1 MKTRTE
7 AMRDLTENIFYL
19 IVKIINHAY
28 FIVKIIEENS
38 KSLIH
43 LKKTIYSLNKGKPM
57 HILRSYIGIYIF
69 KCVGD
74 FAAQI
79 SIDSCSV
86 YK

>member
-43 LKKTIYSLNKGKPM
+43 L
-57 HILRSYIGIYIF
+57 
-69 KCVGD
+69 
-74 FAAQI
+74 
-79 SIDSCSV
+79 
-86 YK
+86 

>member
-43 LKKTIYSLNKGKPM
+43 LKKIPIQLNTGKPI
-57 HILRSYIGIYIF
+57 HILRSYIRYIF
-69 KCVGD
+69 LNV
-74 FAAQI
+74 
-79 SIDSCSV
+79 
-86 YK
+86 